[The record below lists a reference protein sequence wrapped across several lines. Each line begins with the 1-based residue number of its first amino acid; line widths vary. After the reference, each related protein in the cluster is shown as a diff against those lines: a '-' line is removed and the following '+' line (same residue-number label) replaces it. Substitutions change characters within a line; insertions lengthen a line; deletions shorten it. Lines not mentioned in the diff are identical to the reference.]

1 MIYTNTHPPHNHFD
15 FAYRAPRLVT
25 CDGSVPGGEL
35 GEGDVLVL
43 V

>member
-1 MIYTNTHPPHNHFD
+1 VIYTHTHPPHNHFD